1 MNFAVDEY
9 NKGVH
14 APTDTN
20 TRLRYSDRLAPV
32 TRCVA
37 HDSQADHGT

>member
-9 NKGVH
+9 DKGIH

-20 TRLRYSDRLAPV
+20 IWLRCSNRLAPV
-32 TRCVA
+32 TRGVA